1 MKEEKAI
8 KENWKNSP
16 LNKDGKIELVP
27 TDWVWQYRGQ
37 DVSPKT
43 DLMDGSEADLGELWE
58 DICEKGLY
66 EPFIMRI
73 GIKNKKFRLESGN
86 HRIKLFHEHH
96 VPQVPLI
103 VQIQDECGPHVKNVM
118 TDATHN
124 FGYVDDL
131 VREKY
136 EPYMRPSEV
145 FKDLKVQSKK
155 GCPKDIPFSIQFYE
169 LSDRHLSGFCLFYSL
184 TP

>member
-37 DVSPKT
+37 DVSPNT
-43 DLMDGSEADLGELWE
+43 DLMDGSEADLDELWK

-66 EPFIMRI
+66 EPLIMRV

-103 VQIQDECGPHVKNVM
+103 VQIQDELG
-118 TDATHN
+118 
-124 FGYVDDL
+124 L
-131 VREKY
+131 
-136 EPYMRPSEV
+136 
-145 FKDLKVQSKK
+145 SKK
-155 GCPKDIPFSIQFYE
+155 EINKIIDELEEKFDVKICDVNREEIITKEDIISAILLQ
-169 LSDRHLSGFCLFYSL
+169 LIK
-184 TP
+184 T